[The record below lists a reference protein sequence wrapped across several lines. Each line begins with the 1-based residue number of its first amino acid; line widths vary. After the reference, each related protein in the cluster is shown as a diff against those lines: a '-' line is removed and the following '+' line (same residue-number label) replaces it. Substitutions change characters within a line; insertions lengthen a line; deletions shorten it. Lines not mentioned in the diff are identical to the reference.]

1 MQFHRLPKVV
11 LAHVSVFKVKIA
23 YVKVKM
29 TIVTKKKTNVTRMTI
44 QRVYLGRELSLTR
57 PASMA
62 EMKTE
67 ISKNLCFNFHSL
79 K

>member
-1 MQFHRLPKVV
+1 MA
-11 LAHVSVFKVKIA
+11 LAHIPVSVFEVKIDTDA

-29 TIVTKKKTNVTRMTI
+29 TIMTKKKTNVTRMTI

>member
-1 MQFHRLPKVV
+1 M
-11 LAHVSVFKVKIA
+11 KIDTDA

-29 TIVTKKKTNVTRMTI
+29 TIMTKKKTNVTRMTI

-67 ISKNLCFNFHSL
+67 ISKN
-79 K
+79 